1 MFYPIS
7 ATANEIE
14 ALCEYAHIQF
24 IRVKEILSPHNPA
37 IRGTTLI
44 LQKEYSDLSPIT
56 LRDIKNNYN
65 KSICVNIKRIV
76 EDNNQIY
83 MCRFF
88 ITKDIVYKLLDMNQ
102 YKDQSKIMDKEYRKS
117 LANTVEQTTIKFMID
132 YRMCL
137 DMLNIFDAM
146 KNPLKNESHYIKCSA
161 PEIPYKKAEQSQNIP
176 EELIFKLTGISKD
189 EIHKAK
195 DIALIIK
202 DGAKTYNQLV
212 KHNYNYIKDGVY
224 SAKFGTSYAKRTSIS
239 KIYTKD
245 DGLEL
250 IVRFKKEEDYGDN

>member
-1 MFYPIS
+1 MFYPIP
-7 ATANEIE
+7 ATTNEIE
-14 ALCEYAHIQF
+14 AFCEYAHIQF
-24 IRVKEILSPHNPA
+24 RRVMEILSPHNPA
-37 IRGTTLI
+37 IRGASLM
-44 LQKEYSDLSPIT
+44 LQKEYSDLSSIT

-137 DMLNIFDAM
+137 DMLNVFDAM
-146 KNPLKNESHYIKCSA
+146 KNPLKYESYYLKFST

-176 EELIFKLTGISKD
+176 EELIFKLAGISKD

-195 DIALIIK
+195 DITFIIK
-202 DGAKTYNQLV
+202 DGIKTYEGLV
-212 KHNYNYIKDGVY
+212 KYNYNYSKDAIY
-224 SAKFGTSYAKRTSIS
+224 SVKFSTSYSKRTSIS
-239 KIYTKD
+239 RIYTKD

-250 IVRFKKEEDYGDN
+250 RIRFKKEEDYGDN